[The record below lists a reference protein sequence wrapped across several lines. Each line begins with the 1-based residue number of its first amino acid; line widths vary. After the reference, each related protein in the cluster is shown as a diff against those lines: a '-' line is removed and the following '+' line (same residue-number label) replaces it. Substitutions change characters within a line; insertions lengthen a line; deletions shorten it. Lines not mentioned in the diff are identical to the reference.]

1 MTHTDVRPPGAVMTV
16 TRARRRGSITPYMML
31 IPAVVLFVAFIA
43 APIIYTV
50 MLSFQ
55 KTRVTGLGLGS
66 GSRETVFAGLQ
77 NYTNA
82 LGDPDFL
89 ASAARVGLYGL
100 ILVPTML
107 GLSLLFALLLD
118 SRRTRARAFSRI
130 TIFLPFAVPAVI
142 SSLLWGFLYIPSV
155 SPFYRLASVVG
166 VQMPELLSGN
176 LVIVAIANIALWG
189 GVGFNMV
196 VMYTS
201 LTAIPSDIYE
211 AARLDGASET
221 QIALR
226 VKLPIIVPSL
236 ILTTIFSMIATLQ
249 VFAEP
254 TVLRPL
260 TNSISTTFTPLMKV
274 YRDAFVRNDIYS
286 ASATSVV
293 IAIAI
298 FALSF
303 SFLQLIQRRAFA
315 EEN

>member
-1 MTHTDVRPPGAVMTV
+1 MKRT
-16 TRARRRGSITPYMML
+16 RRRGSITPYVML
-31 IPAVVLFVAFIA
+31 IPAVLLFVAFIA
-43 APIIYTV
+43 APIAYTI

-66 GSRETVFAGLQ
+66 GSRETVFAGVQ
-77 NYTNA
+77 NYANA

-89 ASAARVGLYGL
+89 ASAARVGVYGL

-155 SPFYRLASVVG
+155 SPFYRLASAVG
-166 VQMPELLSGN
+166 VQPPELLSGN

-236 ILTTIFSMIATLQ
+236 VLTTIFSMIATLQ

-286 ASATSVV
+286 ASATSVI

-303 SFLQLIQRRAFA
+303 SVLQLIQRRAFA